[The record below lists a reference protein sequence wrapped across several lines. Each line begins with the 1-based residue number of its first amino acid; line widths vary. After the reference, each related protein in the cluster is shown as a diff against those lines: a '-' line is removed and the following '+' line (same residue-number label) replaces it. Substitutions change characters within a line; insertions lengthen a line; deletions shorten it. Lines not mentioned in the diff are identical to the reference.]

1 MNFLGKIFASVIFY
15 FAKWGIDA
23 LIAYHKQTQETD
35 EKKKQIAEALLEPD
49 RKLAAKRIND
59 LLRGL

>member
-15 FAKWGIDA
+15 FAIWWIDA
-23 LIAYHKQTQETD
+23 LIVYNKQTQETD